1 MAPIYKDETW
11 PRPSPNLEF
20 GQIRCSQPQ
29 TSGTENFSGAGRFA
43 DCPLRDRRSLHGLYD
58 ILFEPIL
65 QLAAAAHLI
74 PDVAGPPATRVR
86 RGWHRPLPAN
96 LVDQPY
102 RYFPLHLTD

>member
-1 MAPIYKDETW
+1 MFTSYRQTRGAVD
-11 PRPSPNLEF
+11 L
-20 GQIRCSQPQ
+20 GQIRCSQPP

-74 PDVAGPPATRVR
+74 PDVAEPPATRVR

-102 RYFPLHLTD
+102 RYFPIHLTD

>member
-1 MAPIYKDETW
+1 MD
-11 PRPSPNLEF
+11 L
-20 GQIRCSQPQ
+20 GQIRCSQPP

-74 PDVAGPPATRVR
+74 PDVAEPPATRVR

-102 RYFPLHLTD
+102 RYFPIHLTD